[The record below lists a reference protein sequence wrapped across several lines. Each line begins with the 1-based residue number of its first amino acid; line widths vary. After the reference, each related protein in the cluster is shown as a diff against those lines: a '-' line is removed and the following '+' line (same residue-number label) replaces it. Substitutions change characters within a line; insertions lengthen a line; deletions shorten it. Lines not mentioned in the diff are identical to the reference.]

1 MSSRG
6 EVVVKRLFPP
16 TPEKAATKRTPL
28 HYTFWRSRNRRSSF
42 RTGILGALIFLVL
55 CVSVVVVTA
64 KLNNG
69 WTQLTL
75 DGMYLHCTQRV
86 CFDYIVCFVSI
97 FTTVYPFRHIN
108 TVPNTIYVCM
118 CVLDMVLGKVSKIII

>member
-1 MSSRG
+1 MSSKGDQGG
-6 EVVVKRLFPP
+6 EVVKRLFPP

-28 HYTFWRSRNRRSSF
+28 HYTFWRSKNRRSSF
-42 RTGILGALIFLVL
+42 RTGILGALIFLAL

-75 DGMYLHCTQRV
+75 DGM
-86 CFDYIVCFVSI
+86 
-97 FTTVYPFRHIN
+97 
-108 TVPNTIYVCM
+108 
-118 CVLDMVLGKVSKIII
+118 